1 MIITADKNPN
11 GYNVLQVIDVIK
23 SLATSRGFYARI
35 LEDILD
41 AKENNP
47 AYFEY
52 FTEVVEKQNFKDPL
66 DVVMFFEC

>member
-23 SLATSRGFYARI
+23 SLATSRGFYAR
-35 LEDILD
+35 LLD
-41 AKENNP
+41 FVLNARENDP
-47 AYFEY
+47 LVYMQFKTA
-52 FTEVVEKQNFKDPL
+52 VESQNFKDPL